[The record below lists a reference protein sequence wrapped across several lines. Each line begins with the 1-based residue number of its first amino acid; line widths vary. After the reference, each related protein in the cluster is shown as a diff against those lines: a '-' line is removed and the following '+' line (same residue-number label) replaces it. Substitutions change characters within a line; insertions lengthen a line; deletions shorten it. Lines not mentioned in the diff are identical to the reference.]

1 MSRDELDRIKE
12 KIRSNPEL
20 PTEWMLTQY
29 MNQVKRSG
37 AEARGSQ
44 ANYLKA
50 LRKIL
55 VKEDI
60 DLEKVKEMSKEELF
74 ELNKQME
81 SNIQSSKYRKSSG
94 GDSVRQKTQYWSS
107 WKALLETQGWKTD
120 KYKQYMPKTNWIND
134 SNQKNVVTR
143 PDEIPTREQMKQFV
157 KNLEKKSERGTALRN
172 KALAMLLW
180 DKGPRI
186 GEALSI
192 KLKHVNVQGQLL
204 EIKIPGNKG
213 SDDRTVPIY
222 QGRKILKEWIE
233 KHPYRGNPEA
243 FLFPSIGSDQPE
255 SQLNGNPGLSSKF
268 HVCAHSLDFKTSGEP
283 FHIFRKGMVSSH
295 FINEWANWEK
305 ITKWHGKENDAT
317 KPDYLKLML
326 EDVSVS
332 VGENMGVDEEAIPE
346 RSENSMQGR
355 PLKPVKCPSCS
366 YLNNCIQE
374 ICQSCG
380 TELPESEMPKAGIDA
395 EKEDVKTT
403 VKESGGM
410 TDQQIENLVESK
422 IDKLKEDLIP

>member
-1 MSRDELDRIKE
+1 LSSRDELNRIKE

-37 AEARGSQ
+37 AQARGSQ

-55 VKEDI
+55 LKEDL
-60 DLEKVKEMSKEELF
+60 DLEEVREKGEEELF

-81 SNIQSSKYRKSSG
+81 SNIQSSKYRQSKG

-134 SNQKNVVTR
+134 SKQRNTVTK
-143 PDEIPTREQMKQFV
+143 PDEIPTRDQMKKFV
-157 KNLEKKSERGTALRN
+157 QELGRKSMHGTALRN
-172 KALAMLLW
+172 QALAMLLW

-186 GEALSI
+186 GEATSI
-192 KLKHVNVQGQLL
+192 KLKHYNIEGQLL

-233 KHPYRGNPEA
+233 KHPYRTDDEA
-243 FLFPSIGSDQPE
+243 YLFPSIGSANPQQ
-255 SQLNGNPGLSSKF
+255 QLNAQSSLSSKF
-268 HVCAHSLDFKTSGEP
+268 HTCAHELEFKTAGEP

-295 FINEWANWEK
+295 FINDWANWEK
-305 ITKWHGKENDAT
+305 ICKWHGKKNDAT
-317 KPDYLKLML
+317 KPDYLKIMM

-332 VGENMGVDEEAIPE
+332 VGENMGIDEEAIPE

-355 PLKPVKCPSCS
+355 PLKPVNCPSCD

-374 ICQSCG
+374 VCQSCG
-380 TELPESEMPKAGIDA
+380 KELPESEMPKGDSMQEEDPGEAA
-395 EKEDVKTT
+395 EKT
-403 VKESGGM
+403 GM
-410 TDQQIENLVESK
+410 DRLSELLEEQPEL
-422 IDKLKEDLIP
+422 IDKLQEDL